1 MKNLKKSIL
10 ISSAVMLGVAGTLYA
25 ANTLTIPTR
34 PAKHDAY
41 LSTLVLGDTTTG
53 KYTLS
58 GSNLIVPE
66 KMIAGGIGGM
76 SKNTISDTARFAVI
90 GGGYGNK
97 VNENAENSVI
107 GAGRLNTISA
117 KNAIIGAGNRN
128 VIRVGADGSFIGGG
142 TNNIADSMVSIAG

>member
-41 LSTLVLGDTTTG
+41 LSTLVLGDANTG

-58 GSNLIVPE
+58 GDSLIVPE
-66 KMIAGGIGGM
+66 RMIAGGIGGVG
-76 SKNTISDTARFAVI
+76 KNTINESARFAVI
-90 GGGYGNK
+90 G
-97 VNENAENSVI
+97 
-107 GAGRLNTISA
+107 
-117 KNAIIGAGNRN
+117 
-128 VIRVGADGSFIGGG
+128 
-142 TNNIADSMVSIAG
+142 